1 MTAVQVSK
9 TEVFKMILG
18 INDSLL
24 IEDIKNFVTEKVQQ
38 DTSADWWDD
47 LTTEQQQEL
56 EMALAECDDP
66 ATTVTYED
74 VLKDLDLWLT
84 R

>member
-18 INDSLL
+18 IKDNLL

-38 DTSADWWDD
+38 DTSVDWWDD
-47 LTTEQQQEL
+47 LSVDQQFSL
-56 EMALAECDDP
+56 EMALAECDNP
-66 ATTVTYED
+66 ATTVAYED
-74 VLKDLDLWLT
+74 VLKDLDRWLKV
-84 R
+84 